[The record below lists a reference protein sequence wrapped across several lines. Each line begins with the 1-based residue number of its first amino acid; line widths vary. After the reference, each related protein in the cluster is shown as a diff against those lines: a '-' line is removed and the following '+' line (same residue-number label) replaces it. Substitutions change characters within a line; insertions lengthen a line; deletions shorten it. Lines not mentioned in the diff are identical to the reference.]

1 MRKKI
6 IQSSIL
12 SFPPRQF
19 RRGLSNH
26 LSSFHSQLKPSI
38 VQTFSSPSFLSQFF
52 QSTLLTSRRTDLAPV
67 LSQPNVQLY
76 LNFYT
81 FYTAEIG
88 YWQGEGRRTDDEG
101 QRIAVRPARP
111 TVFVYSVYFVVQ
123 FFASFAFFAA
133 IYSQKRSELIVS
145 TGLLAATSL
154 HLARLCQ
161 AGNDLVQRI
170 PWD

>member
-1 MRKKI
+1 M
-6 IQSSIL
+6 
-12 SFPPRQF
+12 
-19 RRGLSNH
+19 
-26 LSSFHSQLKPSI
+26 
-38 VQTFSSPSFLSQFF
+38 
-52 QSTLLTSRRTDLAPV
+52 
-67 LSQPNVQLY
+67 
-76 LNFYT
+76 

-88 YWQGEGRRTDDEG
+88 YWQGEGLTTEDGG

-111 TVFVYSVYFVVQ
+111 TVFVYSVYSVVQ
-123 FFASFAFFAA
+123 TFASFAFFLTTVASAKVVAA